1 MVALLKA
8 LILFF
13 NLVKCFYVC
22 VHWKYIFPGYFKAFL
37 LQLLKFLLIYEEECK
52 CYSNILSFFLSFINQ
67 EKLFLFLSKNIF
79 FIF

>member
-13 NLVKCFYVC
+13 NLDKCFYVC

-52 CYSNILSFFLSFINQ
+52 CHSNILSFCFRFYKSRKVVFI
-67 EKLFLFLSKNIF
+67 SK
-79 FIF
+79 

>member
-13 NLVKCFYVC
+13 LNLVKCFYAC
-22 VHWKYIFPGYFKAFL
+22 SLDIFPGYFKAFL

-52 CYSNILSFFLSFINQ
+52 CHSNILSF
-67 EKLFLFLSKNIF
+67 LFLVL
-79 FIF
+79 